1 MKQNYDPW
9 SKKKII
15 NKPDMSFI
23 YVKNQSGTNRNP
35 VKLATVVS
43 LSELEKCKR

>member
-9 SKKKII
+9 SKKKIT
-15 NKPDMSFI
+15 NKTDTDFI
-23 YVKNQSGTNRNP
+23 CVKNQSGTNRNP